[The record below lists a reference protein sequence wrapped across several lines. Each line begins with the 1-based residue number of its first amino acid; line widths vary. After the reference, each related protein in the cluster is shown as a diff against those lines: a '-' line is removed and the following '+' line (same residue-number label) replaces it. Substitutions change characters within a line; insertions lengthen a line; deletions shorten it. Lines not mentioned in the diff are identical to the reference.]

1 MTFGERLTEL
11 RKENGYNTRNEF
23 ADKLGIP
30 STTLRNYETDARE
43 PGHTFLKQISEMF
56 NVSVDYLLCLTDEK
70 EVLKSFRLKSSEY
83 DHIKKYR
90 ALDVHGKDMV
100 DTVLEKE
107 HSRCAETRLIQM
119 PIIEK
124 QPDTTIQRLRLQY
137 YASVSAGP
145 GEFLLDD
152 TYSLI
157 ASIPLNNESRK
168 ADFLVAVDGDSMEP
182 QYYNDDILMIQQ
194 KENINIGE
202 IGIFIMDEHAYLKQ
216 LGDGCLISLN
226 QSYDPIPVRPDGV
239 KCIGRVI
246 GKVSEE
252 DFEVEEDNPAFSGNP
267 LEDPEYLKMV
277 AAYQEEYPGMA
288 AEKGMEQGSREFFDN
303 LRDIVEKDIERR
315 KKDK

>member
-226 QSYDPIPVRPDGV
+226 QSYDPIPISPDGV

>member
-1 MTFGERLTEL
+1 MGIGKRIKEARTALNMTQEDL
-11 RKENGYNTRNEF
+11 
-23 ADKLGIP
+23 AKLLGV
-30 STTLRNYETDARE
+30 TKGAVANYENETSHPKEPIMYKMFDALHVDANYLFQDVVNI
-43 PGHTFLKQISEMF
+43 PVHKNDVTLSEF
-56 NVSVDYLLCLTDEK
+56 
-70 EVLKSFRLKSSEY
+70 
-83 DHIKKYR
+83 DHIKRYR
-90 ALDVHGKDMV
+90 DLDEHGRDMV

-107 HSRCAETRLIQM
+107 YSRCAEVRLIQM
-119 PIIEK
+119 PVVER
-124 QPDTTIQRLRLQY
+124 QPDLTIQRIQLQY

-152 TYSLI
+152 TYSLL
-157 ASIPLNNESRK
+157 ASIPLNKDSRK

-182 QYYNDDILMIQQ
+182 QYHNDDILMIQQ

-202 IGIFIMDEHAYLKQ
+202 IGIFIMDEQAYIKQ

-226 QSYDPIPVRPDGV
+226 KHYDPIPVSIDGV

-252 DFEVEEDNPAFSGNP
+252 DMEVEEDNPAFSGNP

-288 AEKGMEQGSREFFDN
+288 AEKGMTQGSKEFFEG
-303 LRDIVEKDIERR
+303 LRDVVEKDIERR
-315 KKDK
+315 KKEK